1 MAVSETQESLT
12 YAEPPPPPEDID
24 AYKEGFKY
32 LLWFVKLE
40 SISMLGVCAFVLY
53 MFLSYQP
60 QDSYFAIGV
69 QGNQEELVSLAEPNM
84 NKAALLAWISAAA
97 TQVTT
102 FGFTDYAEKFAAAQ
116 KNFSPDGWKSYQD
129 ALIKSGLL
137 RNVNLYQQIITS
149 IPINTPIIQAEGIL
163 EGQYRWIVSVTLVQT
178 IRAGNK
184 KVTRYL
190 PVTMILV
197 KMPTA
202 QNPMGVGINTWVE
215 TA

>member
-1 MAVSETQESLT
+1 MGSSEPQEPLS
-12 YAEPPPPPEDID
+12 YAEAPPPPEDID

-40 SISMLGVCAFVLY
+40 SLSMLGAAAFILY
-53 MFLSYQP
+53 FFISYQP
-60 QDSYFAIGV
+60 QDTYFAIGV
-69 QGNQEELVSLAEPNM
+69 QGNQEELVGLRDPNL
-84 NKAALLAWISAAA
+84 NKAALLAWVAAAA

-102 FGFTDYAEKFAAAQ
+102 FGFTDYAEKFEQAQ
-116 KNFSPDGWKSYQD
+116 KNFSPDGWKSYQA
-129 ALIKSGLL
+129 ALVKSGLL
-137 RNVNLYQQIITS
+137 KNVSLYQQIITS
-149 IPINTPIIQAEGIL
+149 IPISTPIIQAEGIL
-163 EGQYRWIVSVTLVQT
+163 EGEYRWIISVTLVQT

-215 TA
+215 SA

>member
-1 MAVSETQESLT
+1 MAETEPQAPLT

-24 AYKEGFKY
+24 AYRDGYKY

-40 SISMLGVCAFVLY
+40 SLSMLAVCAFVLY
-53 MFLSYQP
+53 MFISYTP
-60 QDSYFAIGV
+60 QDTYFAIGV
-69 QGNQEELVSLAEPNM
+69 QGNQEQLVGLTEPNM
-84 NKAALLAWISAAA
+84 NKAALLAWIAASA

-116 KNFSPDGWKSYQD
+116 KNFSPDGWKSYQE
-129 ALIKSGLL
+129 ALVRSGLL
-137 RNVNLYQQIITS
+137 KNVGLYQQIITS
-149 IPINTPIIQAEGIL
+149 IPITTPIIQAEGIL

-215 TA
+215 SG

>member
-1 MAVSETQESLT
+1 MAGPEPQQPLT
-12 YAEPPPPPEDID
+12 YAEAPPPPEDID

-40 SISMLGVCAFVLY
+40 SLSMLGICAFVLY
-53 MFLSYQP
+53 MFMSYQP

-69 QGNQEELVSLAEPNM
+69 QGNQEQLVGLTEPNM

-102 FGFTDYAEKFAAAQ
+102 FGFTDYAEKFAQAQ

-129 ALIKSGLL
+129 ALIASGLL
-137 RNVNLYQQIITS
+137 KNVNLYQQIITS

-190 PVTMILV
+190 PVTMILI

-215 TA
+215 VS